1 MAKPTSVHCK
11 DEWHI
16 HTDSKCPIWFV
27 NCFWHLNVGNRS
39 IVLNFYLQRPVFALK
54 IHPRPQRPKR
64 PMKAKKG
71 HQRPDLQKSLIS
83 SIFHVKS
90 CINGNLILWKSCFS
104 KIGNFHFHK
113 IKFWKLHFVKNIKI
127 AGFCRWNDQYIHW
140 YPDFMK
146 QLSFHPQVSPNWVK
160 KCVSS

>member
-1 MAKPTSVHCK
+1 MFGNFILYTGLSLSQSLIFSEFLKLFFRLLA
-11 DEWHI
+11 

-27 NCFWHLNVGNRS
+27 ISFWHLNVGNRS
-39 IVLNFYLQRPVFALK
+39 IVLNFYLQRPFLAWK

-104 KIGNFHFHK
+104 KIGNFHFHN
-113 IKFWKLHFVKNIKI
+113 IKFLKLHFVKNIKI
-127 AGFCRWNDQYIHW
+127 AGFCW
-140 YPDFMK
+140 
-146 QLSFHPQVSPNWVK
+146 
-160 KCVSS
+160 